1 MKKIQKIIFTLIY
14 TFLVMT
20 AGFAA
25 NYTWTGTQSTEWT
38 DYRNWNKNGS
48 PAGPGEKPTT
58 GDDVKIPQ
66 TSTKPV
72 ITGDAL
78 PGNTLNLTINKLT
91 LEENAILTLILKNG
105 DVNFTCTNG
114 ITSEDVNTLGAE
126 PGKIRVQHHST
137 SPGEGYG
144 TKDLAWLV
152 KPSGASGAKISLTE
166 VSSSG
171 YKTRT
176 VTLFN
181 IDSVKDAVIEP
192 SPWAAD
198 ICVLKLDSD
207 IKISCTLN
215 NKGTTTHNGTFY
227 ANGKTVTFNGSSSAI
242 DGTGDMSFHNLTV
255 ESGKSLTLKSN
266 INISGTFTKNGEFQA
281 NDNTTVTF
289 IGSDSK
295 IAGTSVPTFWSLTI
309 ASGAKLT
316 LEKDIKIA
324 GTFTNN
330 QNFAHGNKAV
340 TFVGFGS
347 EITGTA
353 TETEFS
359 TLAIDKRELPA
370 PPPYNKVTLA
380 DGKKIKIKVFKNIYK
395 GTFNAGSGTE
405 ITVTEEFDNTDGTFE
420 PKTSTVK
427 LIPSGNTVTITG
439 TGNATDT
446 KFYKLKL
453 INGGNKTLK
462 IKNKISV
469 AEKGLELEGGTAS
482 PPSKD
487 PLTVSPESAG
497 EINFY
502 PPPTPITAPPPKG
515 KYLTVNA
522 GIPIAGGTY
531 TVVQSKPQGT
541 PSANWIFED
550 CLINMTWTGGNSTQ
564 NWNDY
569 ANWSPNG
576 IPGIHTPVTIQ
587 TTSRYPK
594 LTANVSAESVT
605 VNSGAELD
613 LTHYTIKKGPLT
625 AKLTNDGTIKM
636 TGSGD
641 QLSWF
646 SAGNADNITL
656 GNTSTVEY
664 YDAPPSNA
672 NIWAGPYEN
681 LKVSGT
687 RQNLRASSITVNK
700 DFTVASASFAQA
712 AGTFIFDGSST
723 IGGTGTISFNNLT
736 VASSKSVTLNKDIA
750 VGGAFINNNGA
761 TFNANDK
768 NITFGGNFT
777 SDGAFTP
784 GSNTVTFNG
793 SSTIGGTGTISFNN
807 LSVASGKSVTLNK
820 NITVGGAFI
829 NNNGATFNAST
840 YNITLNGTF
849 SNSGTFN
856 STDGTNNSFT
866 FNGSFTNSGT
876 FNANADNITFTGTTF
891 TNSGTF
897 AAGTNNTLTLN
908 PPPGGTVTITGT
920 GNAGNTK
927 FHNLS
932 LTGAGGKNLTINGK
946 ISVNGILK
954 LEGTSAGSLLTI
966 AGGTNSPGIKL
977 SADQANGKW
986 LNVHTNI
993 PMIPESGGKTYTVTE
1008 SKDHEV
1014 SGFFISDGHP
1024 KNWIFSS
1031 YAGPMTWK
1039 GNHSSNW
1046 SDWQNWRPYGI
1057 PGVKSDVT
1065 IPQKEAAAHYPKLTA
1080 NVSAKSVTVNSGAE
1094 LDLDGQIIKK
1104 GTGSNDFT
1112 PLTNN
1117 GTLKMTGTS
1126 SASDPKGQKE
1136 WFENAT
1142 ITFTDNSTVEYY
1154 GNTPATSNIWAGP
1167 YKNLKVSGAKT
1178 GFTTE
1183 DLKVNEYF
1191 TVDTTGSFIIN
1202 ASSQL
1207 YTKMVT
1213 LNKSTTFSSF
1223 GGTGT
1228 VFKGSVSASGI
1239 DIAFSGNGLI
1249 KTESTVTAKDITV
1262 NSGTG
1267 AWNSSGKIEATIINT
1282 QRNWTSTGNVTA
1294 NGSITANGWTAK
1306 NVSLKGD
1313 LTAVQFN
1320 QITGTLTFNGTG
1332 TPEQELKFTGAGD
1345 KKINH
1350 LTIDTGA
1357 KVKLG
1362 SEIEVKGTFLNNGTF
1377 NANNKNI
1384 ILNGFCTN
1392 SGTFNTGTSNTI
1404 TFKGAS
1410 FTNSGT
1416 FTAGATNTVTLNPTG
1431 STVTI
1436 TGTGTASNTKF
1447 NNLSLTGSGGKTLTI
1462 TGNISVNGN
1471 LTLQGSGTADA
1482 QLLTIDGNASGS
1494 GIALSAANTAIGK
1507 YLKVRTNIHITTDSH
1522 KYQAESSKPYTVSG
1536 DPEIGI
1542 NNPKNWIFDDCLI
1555 EMKWL
1560 GGSGTT
1566 DPEKTA
1572 WSAPKNWQPNGI
1584 PGIHTPVKIESGKTY
1599 YPKLTANVKA
1609 KTITLNGELDLDS
1622 YTISDD
1628 AGGTSRSHIDN
1639 KGKLKMTGT
1648 AGSPTDQKTWL
1659 EIPTSNIGDCIT
1671 HNDSS
1676 IVEYYG
1682 STNNNVWK
1690 GPYKNL
1696 SLNNRPDLK
1705 TNNEDLTVNGVL
1717 TVTGSG
1723 IHIKTGTGT
1732 QTYNGIIT
1740 ATGKDITLEG
1750 STITTKHNITANNIK
1765 VLGDWNSNS
1774 GTITAGTNIEAAKWT
1789 SADGVITNAG
1799 NNITVTGAWD
1809 SKGSTITAKN
1819 ITANNS
1825 WISSGNITASKDITG
1840 SNTHL
1845 WKSTAGNIKLKGK
1858 LTAGKFDQTGGTLT
1872 FNGTGGVQQLQ
1883 FTDAINSK
1891 IKELKIDKD
1900 SNATP
1905 QINGNVKLLS
1915 DITIS
1920 DKFENKGTFDANSHT
1935 VTLSPTGSTVTITGT
1950 GNSID
1955 TKFHNLSLT
1964 NAGGKKLTINGK
1976 ISVNGDLKLEG
1987 TNDGSLLTIEGGTN
2001 SSGIQLAASQTGNGK
2016 WLNVHTNIPMTPETG
2031 GKTYTV
2037 TESKAHE
2044 VPGFLISDGHP
2055 KNWIFNDY
2063 IGSMSWT
2070 ALESLDADKTKWD
2083 KSKNW
2088 IPNGIPGT
2096 HTKVNIPTGINKYPK
2111 LESSTNAKA
2120 EKITLNGELD
2130 LAGYVITDTL
2140 NTAPL
2145 TNNGLLKM
2153 TGTANQKTWFEQAS
2167 ADDKITLGSNSTVQ
2181 YDSGS
2186 SANVFSGAYANLI
2199 LNRSITAVSSL
2210 TVNKETTVN
2219 AAATVTASTQTYGGD
2234 VTIKANT
2241 KFSASNSIKFDQAI
2255 KAGTKEVTFDGTG
2268 TINTQAVTAGNITL
2282 NLNTGAWTSSG
2293 VINSSGDITVNNGS
2307 GAWTSSGAIT
2317 AQNITANRNWTSTG
2331 NVTSSGN
2338 ITAND
2343 WTAKNVTLKGS
2354 LTAGKFDQTAGTL
2367 TFNGTGTPEQK
2378 LNFTGA
2384 GNKNINN
2391 LTIDNGLTPN
2401 AELKLL
2407 SDITIKRDFTN
2418 KGTFNADTHTVTL
2431 TNDADHKIIG
2441 TNTAGDTKF
2450 YNLFCEDA
2458 GDKTLTFENEIWVE
2472 KKMYLSGSYSTG
2484 IKPLNIDGNGVVSL
2498 NNNHPIPGN
2507 VSITNIRQKFL
2518 RVFSN
2523 KVKIGNNKYYGTD
2536 ESTDDQGTTKNNN
2549 GWVFYKTFELVNS
2562 FAIPGKNEIYLLFK
2576 NGSANNVYTELTE
2589 ADLANPNFT
2598 PLIITDGSSH
2608 VYAENRLYIPE
2619 RLPLPSAIKEHTFW
2633 KFTLNNSISPDWILN
2648 QNALISLDYYDRKK
2662 QKLHISDI
2670 GIDMITPQ
2678 RASNSIV
2685 LRSFDASEDD
2695 KALPRLD
2702 VTILAEKKGASNNA
2716 QLYFYSKD
2724 SAEHKL
2730 WHPGTVPIGP
2740 PPRFAVPQAGTTN
2753 YGCTLENNL
2762 LKSIISEQDVHL
2774 EPNKVGGFMYIYDGW
2789 LPCARL
2795 RNSNDILSFDVW
2807 HFKIVGVQKQ
2817 KGGVSIFDNVL
2828 DPYKGQETIIAAHL
2842 QKPGMLTIQIM
2853 SIDGSIIRTIER
2865 SYKAAG
2871 DHIYFW
2877 DGKNNG
2883 GNPVARG
2890 IYFVRIAG
2898 PDIDEIRKILVV
2910 KN

>member
-114 ITSEDVNTLGAE
+114 ITSEDVNTPGAE

-137 SPGEGYG
+137 SPGEGSG
-144 TKDLAWLV
+144 TKDLAWLA
-152 KPSGASGAKISLTE
+152 KPSGASGAKIALTE

-207 IKISCTLN
+207 IKIRGSLN
-215 NKGTTTHNGTFY
+215 NKGTTTYNGTFK

-242 DGTGDMSFHNLTV
+242 EGTGDISFHNLIV

-266 INISGTFTKNGEFQA
+266 INISGTFTKNGEFQV

-347 EITGTA
+347 KITGTA

-420 PKTSTVK
+420 PETSTVN
-427 LIPSGNTVTITG
+427 L
-439 TGNATDT
+439 
-446 KFYKLKL
+446 
-453 INGGNKTLK
+453 
-462 IKNKISV
+462 
-469 AEKGLELEGGTAS
+469 
-482 PPSKD
+482 
-487 PLTVSPESAG
+487 
-497 EINFY
+497 
-502 PPPTPITAPPPKG
+502 APP
-515 KYLTVNA
+515 
-522 GIPIAGGTY
+522 
-531 TVVQSKPQGT
+531 
-541 PSANWIFED
+541 AN
-550 CLINMTWTGGNSTQ
+550 
-564 NWNDY
+564 
-569 ANWSPNG
+569 
-576 IPGIHTPVTIQ
+576 
-587 TTSRYPK
+587 
-594 LTANVSAESVT
+594 
-605 VNSGAELD
+605 
-613 LTHYTIKKGPLT
+613 
-625 AKLTNDGTIKM
+625 
-636 TGSGD
+636 
-641 QLSWF
+641 
-646 SAGNADNITL
+646 
-656 GNTSTVEY
+656 
-664 YDAPPSNA
+664 
-672 NIWAGPYEN
+672 
-681 LKVSGT
+681 
-687 RQNLRASSITVNK
+687 
-700 DFTVASASFAQA
+700 
-712 AGTFIFDGSST
+712 
-723 IGGTGTISFNNLT
+723 
-736 VASSKSVTLNKDIA
+736 
-750 VGGAFINNNGA
+750 
-761 TFNANDK
+761 
-768 NITFGGNFT
+768 
-777 SDGAFTP
+777 
-784 GSNTVTFNG
+784 
-793 SSTIGGTGTISFNN
+793 
-807 LSVASGKSVTLNK
+807 
-820 NITVGGAFI
+820 
-829 NNNGATFNAST
+829 
-840 YNITLNGTF
+840 
-849 SNSGTFN
+849 
-856 STDGTNNSFT
+856 
-866 FNGSFTNSGT
+866 
-876 FNANADNITFTGTTF
+876 
-891 TNSGTF
+891 
-897 AAGTNNTLTLN
+897 
-908 PPPGGTVTITGT
+908 GTVTITGT
-920 GNAGNTK
+920 GTAGDTAFN
-927 FHNLS
+927 NLS
-932 LTGAGGKNLTINGK
+932 LTNAGGKTLTINGKITVDNLNISGTSAASKLTVQGGTDSEITLTSDQTPDPGTKKGYYLNVNTNIRIADGKTYYVADSILGSPNPANWEHMYSTWKTNATNDNWNTASNWTLGVVPTADWPVIIPAGGVGTKYPKLTAPSAINPAPQAQSVTVNGELDLDSYTISDGSNTAPLINNSVLKMTGTPDQKAWFENSSSNDKITLGDNSTIEYYDSTNNDVWAGPYKNLSLNNRPDLKTNNENLTVNGVLTITGSGTHIDTGTGTQTYNGIITATGKDIILEGSTITTKHNITANNIKVLGDWNSNSGTITANINIEAAKWNSTGNVTATTGKIKVTGDWNSNNGTITANTNIEAANWNSEEGTITAGNDITVTGNWYSKRSIISGRNITSSGSKWTSWGGITATGNINIENELEFNGGSMAVGGNLTAEKLNTASTSEGGGSIIFNGSGTQKLSGKSGNNIQGSSIQNLKIESNANLELESDIIITVGLYNHGKFDANTNNKTVKLVHATGLTVTPTNPPNKITIKGNASAADTEFHNLECTNAGGKMLTIDGK

-966 AGGTNSPGIKL
+966 AGGTNSPGIQL
-977 SADQANGKW
+977 AVSQTGNGKW
-986 LNVHTNI
+986 LNVHTNV
-993 PMIPESGGKTYTVTE
+993 PMIPEIGGYTYTATE
-1008 SKDHEV
+1008 SKP
-1014 SGFFISDGHP
+1014 I
-1024 KNWIFSS
+1024 
-1031 YAGPMTWK
+1031 
-1039 GNHSSNW
+1039 
-1046 SDWQNWRPYGI
+1046 
-1057 PGVKSDVT
+1057 
-1065 IPQKEAAAHYPKLTA
+1065 
-1080 NVSAKSVTVNSGAE
+1080 
-1094 LDLDGQIIKK
+1094 
-1104 GTGSNDFT
+1104 GT
-1112 PLTNN
+1112 
-1117 GTLKMTGTS
+1117 
-1126 SASDPKGQKE
+1126 
-1136 WFENAT
+1136 
-1142 ITFTDNSTVEYY
+1142 
-1154 GNTPATSNIWAGP
+1154 
-1167 YKNLKVSGAKT
+1167 
-1178 GFTTE
+1178 
-1183 DLKVNEYF
+1183 
-1191 TVDTTGSFIIN
+1191 
-1202 ASSQL
+1202 
-1207 YTKMVT
+1207 
-1213 LNKSTTFSSF
+1213 
-1223 GGTGT
+1223 
-1228 VFKGSVSASGI
+1228 
-1239 DIAFSGNGLI
+1239 
-1249 KTESTVTAKDITV
+1249 
-1262 NSGTG
+1262 
-1267 AWNSSGKIEATIINT
+1267 
-1282 QRNWTSTGNVTA
+1282 
-1294 NGSITANGWTAK
+1294 
-1306 NVSLKGD
+1306 
-1313 LTAVQFN
+1313 
-1320 QITGTLTFNGTG
+1320 
-1332 TPEQELKFTGAGD
+1332 EQEIYTD
-1345 KKINH
+1345 KK
-1350 LTIDTGA
+1350 
-1357 KVKLG
+1357 
-1362 SEIEVKGTFLNNGTF
+1362 
-1377 NANNKNI
+1377 
-1384 ILNGFCTN
+1384 
-1392 SGTFNTGTSNTI
+1392 
-1404 TFKGAS
+1404 
-1410 FTNSGT
+1410 
-1416 FTAGATNTVTLNPTG
+1416 
-1431 STVTI
+1431 
-1436 TGTGTASNTKF
+1436 
-1447 NNLSLTGSGGKTLTI
+1447 
-1462 TGNISVNGN
+1462 
-1471 LTLQGSGTADA
+1471 
-1482 QLLTIDGNASGS
+1482 
-1494 GIALSAANTAIGK
+1494 
-1507 YLKVRTNIHITTDSH
+1507 
-1522 KYQAESSKPYTVSG
+1522 
-1536 DPEIGI
+1536 
-1542 NNPKNWIFDDCLI
+1542 PKNWIFDDCLI

-1566 DPEKTA
+1566 DSEKTA
-1572 WSAPKNWQPNGI
+1572 WSAPKNWLPNGI

-1987 TNDGSLLTIEGGTN
+1987 TNDGSLLSIEGGTN

-2145 TNNGLLKM
+2145 TNNDLLKM
-2153 TGTANQKTWFEQAS
+2153 TGTADQKTWFENS
-2167 ADDKITLGSNSTVQ
+2167 SSNDKITLGDNSTVQ

-2186 SANVFSGAYANLI
+2186 SANVFSGPYENLI
-2199 LNRSITAVSSL
+2199 LNRSITAASSL
-2210 TVNKETTVN
+2210 TVNKKTTVN
-2219 AAATVTASTQTYGGD
+2219 AAATITAPAQTYGGD
-2234 VTIKANT
+2234 VRINANT
-2241 KFSASNSIKFDQAI
+2241 TFSAINSITFSHAI
-2255 KAGTKEVTFDGTG
+2255 GASANNVTFDGNG
-2268 TINTQAVTAGNITL
+2268 TINTQKLSAADITV
-2282 NLNTGAWTSSG
+2282 NSGTGAWTSSG
-2293 VINSSGDITVNNGS
+2293 SVTADNINTQRDWISSDDVTAAGNITSNN
-2307 GAWTSSGAIT
+2307 AWTA
-2317 AQNITANRNWTSTG
+2317 
-2331 NVTSSGN
+2331 SSGN
-2338 ITAND
+2338 IA
-2343 WTAKNVTLKGS
+2343 LKGNLS
-2354 LTAGKFDQTAGTL
+2354 ANQFTQTGGTL
-2367 TFNGTGTPEQK
+2367 IFNGNGTPQTLLFTNPAGQK
-2378 LNFTGA
+2378 NIYNLIIDTGA
-2384 GNKNINN
+2384 N
-2391 LTIDNGLTPN
+2391 L
-2401 AELKLL
+2401 ELR

-2484 IKPLNIDGNGVVSL
+2484 IKPLNIDGNGVISL

-2828 DPYKGQETIIAAHL
+2828 DPYKGQETIIAAYL

>member
-58 GDDVKIPQ
+58 GDDVEIPQ

-72 ITGDAL
+72 ITGDAIS
-78 PGNTLNLTINKLT
+78 GSTLNLTINELT
-91 LEENAILTLILKNG
+91 LKENAILTLVLKDR

-114 ITSEDVNTLGAE
+114 ITSEDVSTLGAE

-137 SPGEGYG
+137 SPGEGSG

-152 KPSGASGAKISLTE
+152 KPSGASGVKIALTE

-207 IKISCTLN
+207 IKISGSLN
-215 NKGTTTHNGTFY
+215 NKGTTTHNGTFN

-242 DGTGDMSFHNLTV
+242 DGTGDISFHHLIV
-255 ESGKSLTLKSN
+255 ESGKSLTLKGN

-281 NDNTTVTF
+281 NNNTTVTF
-289 IGSDSK
+289 TNL
-295 IAGTSVPTFWSLTI
+295 TSTITAPVNSEPTFWNLTI
-309 ASGAKLT
+309 EGSAGLQLGSN
-316 LEKDIKIA
+316 IKVA

-330 QNFAHGNKAV
+330 GSFTHNDKTV
-340 TFVGFGS
+340 TFVGYGS
-347 EITGTA
+347 KITSTA
-353 TETEFS
+353 NETEFS
-359 TLAIDKRELPA
+359 TLAIDKREPLM
-370 PPPYNKVTLA
+370 PPSFNHNKLTLTA
-380 DGKKIKIKVFKNIYK
+380 GTKIKIKIFNNIDK
-395 GTFNAGSGTE
+395 GTFNAENNTE
-405 ITVTEEFDNTDGTFE
+405 ITVTEKFNNPQGKFE
-420 PKTSTVK
+420 LGTSTVN
-427 LIPSGNTVTITG
+427 LAPPANGTVTITG
-439 TGNATDT
+439 TGTAGDTAFNNLSLTNA
-446 KFYKLKL
+446 
-453 INGGNKTLK
+453 GGKTLK
-462 IKNKISV
+462 INGKISV
-469 AEKGLELEGGTAS
+469 NGNLVLQGTNVGS
-482 PPSKD
+482 L
-487 PLTVSPESAG
+487 LT
-497 EINFY
+497 
-502 PPPTPITAPPPKG
+502 
-515 KYLTVNA
+515 
-522 GIPIAGGTY
+522 IAGGTGGPGIELNIDKSGGQYLDVKSNIPITGTQTY
-531 TVVQSKPQGT
+531 TTSQSRPENMT
-541 PSANWIFED
+541 SPPANWIFD
-550 CLINMTWTGGNSTQ
+550 NCNNTDATPVKWTARASSGHETKWDNRD
-564 NWNDY
+564 NWV
-569 ANWSPNG
+569 PKG
-576 IPGIHTPVTIQ
+576 VPGINTYVKIPSVAN
-587 TTSRYPK
+587 SKYPK
-594 LTANVSAESVT
+594 LESNTYAKAKKVT
-605 VNSGAELD
+605 VEAGTEIDCDEYVISSVNTVSPAPQTNPCSLENYGTL
-613 LTHYTIKKGPLT
+613 KMKG
-625 AKLTNDGTIKM
+625 
-636 TGSGD
+636 TGL
-641 QLSWF
+641 QNSWF
-646 SAGNADNITL
+646 TKITL
-656 GNTSTVEY
+656 KTDSTIEY
-664 YDAPPSNA
+664 YGTPPSA
-672 NIWAGPYEN
+672 IDVWAGPYEN

-687 RQNLRASSITVNK
+687 RQNLRALSITVNK

-712 AGTFIFDGSST
+712 AGTFIFNGSST

-736 VASSKSVTLNKDIA
+736 VASSKSVTLNKDIT
-750 VGGAFINNNGA
+750 VNGAFINSSGA
-761 TFNANDK
+761 TFNANGKDIIF
-768 NITFGGNFT
+768 NGDFT
-777 SDGAFTP
+777 NNSIFTP

-793 SSTIGGTGTISFNN
+793 SSTIGGSGAISFNN

-820 NITVGGAFI
+820 DITVNGAFI
-829 NNNGATFNAST
+829 NSNGATFNAST

-866 FNGSFTNSGT
+866 FNGSFTNSGN

-897 AAGTNNTLTLN
+897 TAGTNNTVILTN
-908 PPPGGTVTITGT
+908 GADHTITGT

-932 LTGAGGKNLTINGK
+932 LTGAGGKKLVIDKK
-946 ISVNGILK
+946 ISVLGDLT
-954 LEGTSAGSLLTI
+954 LTGTSTDKLTI
-966 AGGTNSPGIKL
+966 EGVSTNSSITL
-977 SADQANGKW
+977 TSANSAKGQFLK
-986 LNVHTNI
+986 VRTNI
-993 PMIPESGGKTYTVTE
+993 PITGGTYKTLNSFPYALLGDLEIGDGNPEG
-1008 SKDHEV
+1008 
-1014 SGFFISDGHP
+1014 
-1024 KNWIFSS
+1024 WIFEG

-1039 GNHSSNW
+1039 GNYSSNW
-1046 SDWQNWRPYGI
+1046 SDWQNWRPYGT
-1057 PGVKSDVT
+1057 PGVNSDVT

-1080 NVSAKSVTVNSGAE
+1080 NVSAKSVTVNSEAE

-1167 YKNLKVSGAKT
+1167 YENLKVSGGKT
-1178 GFTTE
+1178 SFTTGN
-1183 DLKVNEYF
+1183 LIVNKAF
-1191 TVDTTGSFIIN
+1191 TVDTTGSFTIN
-1202 ASSQL
+1202 AGSQNYKGAVEL
-1207 YTKMVT
+1207 K
-1213 LNKSTTFSSF
+1213 KETTFKSDLPSGTIFENNLNTF
-1223 GGTGT
+1223 GNSITFDGNGEIKTRDIMLALGSGTITVKEGTGGWTSAGQIT
-1228 VFKGSVSASGI
+1228 VKDIIVKRNWISSSHITASG
-1239 DIAFSGNGLI
+1239 
-1249 KTESTVTAKDITV
+1249 DIT
-1262 NSGTG
+1262 
-1267 AWNSSGKIEATIINT
+1267 ADNT
-1282 QRNWTSTGNVTA
+1282 AHTNIWTSNFGDIKLTGN
-1294 NGSITANGWTAK
+1294 
-1306 NVSLKGD
+1306 
-1313 LTAVQFN
+1313 LTAAQFN
-1320 QITGTLTFNGTG
+1320 QTAGTLTFNGTG
-1332 TPEQELKFTGAGD
+1332 TPEQELKFTGAGN
-1345 KKINH
+1345 KNIKNLAINSS
-1350 LTIDTGA
+1350 A

-1362 SEIEVKGTFLNNGTF
+1362 S
-1377 NANNKNI
+1377 NI
-1384 ILNGFCTN
+1384 
-1392 SGTFNTGTSNTI
+1392 TI
-1404 TFKGAS
+1404 QGN

-1416 FTAGATNTVTLNPTG
+1416 FDATTAPGYTITLTNGADH
-1431 STVTI
+1431 TI
-1436 TGTGTASNTKF
+1436 TGTGTASATTF
-1447 NNLSLTGSGGKTLTI
+1447 RNLSLTG
-1462 TGNISVNGN
+1462 
-1471 LTLQGSGTADA
+1471 
-1482 QLLTIDGNASGS
+1482 
-1494 GIALSAANTAIGK
+1494 
-1507 YLKVRTNIHITTDSH
+1507 
-1522 KYQAESSKPYTVSG
+1522 
-1536 DPEIGI
+1536 
-1542 NNPKNWIFDDCLI
+1542 
-1555 EMKWL
+1555 
-1560 GGSGTT
+1560 
-1566 DPEKTA
+1566 
-1572 WSAPKNWQPNGI
+1572 
-1584 PGIHTPVKIESGKTY
+1584 
-1599 YPKLTANVKA
+1599 
-1609 KTITLNGELDLDS
+1609 
-1622 YTISDD
+1622 
-1628 AGGTSRSHIDN
+1628 
-1639 KGKLKMTGT
+1639 
-1648 AGSPTDQKTWL
+1648 
-1659 EIPTSNIGDCIT
+1659 
-1671 HNDSS
+1671 
-1676 IVEYYG
+1676 
-1682 STNNNVWK
+1682 
-1690 GPYKNL
+1690 
-1696 SLNNRPDLK
+1696 
-1705 TNNEDLTVNGVL
+1705 
-1717 TVTGSG
+1717 
-1723 IHIKTGTGT
+1723 
-1732 QTYNGIIT
+1732 
-1740 ATGKDITLEG
+1740 
-1750 STITTKHNITANNIK
+1750 
-1765 VLGDWNSNS
+1765 
-1774 GTITAGTNIEAAKWT
+1774 
-1789 SADGVITNAG
+1789 
-1799 NNITVTGAWD
+1799 
-1809 SKGSTITAKN
+1809 
-1819 ITANNS
+1819 
-1825 WISSGNITASKDITG
+1825 
-1840 SNTHL
+1840 
-1845 WKSTAGNIKLKGK
+1845 
-1858 LTAGKFDQTGGTLT
+1858 
-1872 FNGTGGVQQLQ
+1872 
-1883 FTDAINSK
+1883 
-1891 IKELKIDKD
+1891 
-1900 SNATP
+1900 
-1905 QINGNVKLLS
+1905 
-1915 DITIS
+1915 
-1920 DKFENKGTFDANSHT
+1920 
-1935 VTLSPTGSTVTITGT
+1935 
-1950 GNSID
+1950 
-1955 TKFHNLSLT
+1955 
-1964 NAGGKKLTINGK
+1964 AGGKKLTINGK
-1976 ISVNGDLKLEG
+1976 ISVNGNLTLQ
-1987 TNDGSLLTIEGGTN
+1987 GSGAADTQLLTIAGGT
-2001 SSGIQLAASQTGNGK
+2001 SSPGIKLSADQTGNGK
-2016 WLNVHTNIPMTPETG
+2016 WLNVHTNVPMTPETG

-2063 IGSMSWT
+2063 IGEMKWSAKEENNT
-2070 ALESLDADKTKWD
+2070 DKTKWD
-2083 KSKNW
+2083 KPKNW

-2153 TGTANQKTWFEQAS
+2153 TGTADQKTWFENS
-2167 ADDKITLGSNSTVQ
+2167 SSNDKITLGDNSTVQ

-2186 SANVFSGAYANLI
+2186 SANVFSGPYENLI
-2199 LNRSITAVSSL
+2199 LNRSITAASSL
-2210 TVNKETTVN
+2210 TVNKKTTVN
-2219 AAATVTASTQTYGGD
+2219 AAATITAPAQTYGGD
-2234 VTIKANT
+2234 VRINANT
-2241 KFSASNSIKFDQAI
+2241 TFSAINSITFSHAI
-2255 KAGTKEVTFDGTG
+2255 GASANNVTFDGNG
-2268 TINTQAVTAGNITL
+2268 TINTQKLSAADITV
-2282 NLNTGAWTSSG
+2282 NSGTGAWTSSG
-2293 VINSSGDITVNNGS
+2293 SVTADNINTQRDWISSDDVTAAGNITSNN
-2307 GAWTSSGAIT
+2307 AWTA
-2317 AQNITANRNWTSTG
+2317 
-2331 NVTSSGN
+2331 SSGN
-2338 ITAND
+2338 IA
-2343 WTAKNVTLKGS
+2343 LKGNLS
-2354 LTAGKFDQTAGTL
+2354 ANQFTQTGGTL
-2367 TFNGTGTPEQK
+2367 IFNGNGTPQTLLFTNPAGQK
-2378 LNFTGA
+2378 NIYNLIIDTGA
-2384 GNKNINN
+2384 T
-2391 LTIDNGLTPN
+2391 L
-2401 AELKLL
+2401 ELR

-2472 KKMYLSGSYSTG
+2472 EKMYLSGSYSTG
-2484 IKPLNIDGNGVVSL
+2484 IKPLNIDGNGVISL

-2702 VTILAEKKGASNNA
+2702 VTILAEKKGTSNNA

>member
-1 MKKIQKIIFTLIY
+1 M
-14 TFLVMT
+14 
-20 AGFAA
+20 
-25 NYTWTGTQSTEWT
+25 S
-38 DYRNWNKNGS
+38 
-48 PAGPGEKPTT
+48 
-58 GDDVKIPQ
+58 GD
-66 TSTKPV
+66 
-72 ITGDAL
+72 
-78 PGNTLNLTINKLT
+78 
-91 LEENAILTLILKNG
+91 LK
-105 DVNFTCTNG
+105 
-114 ITSEDVNTLGAE
+114 
-126 PGKIRVQHHST
+126 
-137 SPGEGYG
+137 
-144 TKDLAWLV
+144 
-152 KPSGASGAKISLTE
+152 AK
-166 VSSSG
+166 
-171 YKTRT
+171 
-176 VTLFN
+176 
-181 IDSVKDAVIEP
+181 
-192 SPWAAD
+192 
-198 ICVLKLDSD
+198 
-207 IKISCTLN
+207 
-215 NKGTTTHNGTFY
+215 
-227 ANGKTVTFNGSSSAI
+227 
-242 DGTGDMSFHNLTV
+242 NLTV
-255 ESGKSLTLKSN
+255 NTATVSAAKIEVNQAATVNTAATITAPTQTYMDAVTVNANTTINASSNLTFGSDGTVGGTGSIIVSGNGTVNIQKN
-266 INISGTFTKNGEFQA
+266 INLTG
-281 NDNTTVTF
+281 
-289 IGSDSK
+289 
-295 IAGTSVPTFWSLTI
+295 GTS
-309 ASGAKLT
+309 K
-316 LEKDIKIA
+316 
-324 GTFTNN
+324 
-330 QNFAHGNKAV
+330 
-340 TFVGFGS
+340 
-347 EITGTA
+347 
-353 TETEFS
+353 
-359 TLAIDKRELPA
+359 
-370 PPPYNKVTLA
+370 
-380 DGKKIKIKVFKNIYK
+380 
-395 GTFNAGSGTE
+395 
-405 ITVTEEFDNTDGTFE
+405 FE
-420 PKTSTVK
+420 Q
-427 LIPSGNTVTITG
+427 TG
-439 TGNATDT
+439 TGAVNIGNVSSITAATQTYTGAVTLNTDT
-446 KFYKLKL
+446 EF
-453 INGGNKTLK
+453 
-462 IKNKISV
+462 
-469 AEKGLELEGGTAS
+469 
-482 PPSKD
+482 
-487 PLTVSPESAG
+487 
-497 EINFY
+497 
-502 PPPTPITAPPPKG
+502 
-515 KYLTVNA
+515 
-522 GIPIAGGTY
+522 
-531 TVVQSKPQGT
+531 
-541 PSANWIFED
+541 
-550 CLINMTWTGGNSTQ
+550 
-564 NWNDY
+564 
-569 ANWSPNG
+569 
-576 IPGIHTPVTIQ
+576 
-587 TTSRYPK
+587 
-594 LTANVSAESVT
+594 
-605 VNSGAELD
+605 
-613 LTHYTIKKGPLT
+613 
-625 AKLTNDGTIKM
+625 
-636 TGSGD
+636 
-641 QLSWF
+641 
-646 SAGNADNITL
+646 
-656 GNTSTVEY
+656 NTST
-664 YDAPPSNA
+664 ALTFKNT
-672 NIWAGPYEN
+672 
-681 LKVSGT
+681 VSGS
-687 RQNLRASSITVNK
+687 QKITL
-700 DFTVASASFAQA
+700 S
-712 AGTFIFDGSST
+712 
-723 IGGTGTISFNNLT
+723 GTGN
-736 VASSKSVTLNKDIA
+736 V
-750 VGGAFINNNGA
+750 
-761 TFNANDK
+761 
-768 NITFGGNFT
+768 NIGN
-777 SDGAFTP
+777 
-784 GSNTVTFNG
+784 
-793 SSTIGGTGTISFNN
+793 
-807 LSVASGKSVTLNK
+807 
-820 NITVGGAFI
+820 
-829 NNNGATFNAST
+829 
-840 YNITLNGTF
+840 NITLNGNNGIIEQTGSGSITIDGSLSSVLLTPPVKISAYEQTYQKSVTINTDTEF
-849 SNSGTFN
+849 HAETSVKFLSNISAVGK
-856 STDGTNNSFT
+856 
-866 FNGSFTNSGT
+866 
-876 FNANADNITFTGTTF
+876 NIGFWGQSATTQAV
-891 TNSGTF
+891 N
-897 AAGTNNTLTLN
+897 AGTMTSHASERLTLN
-908 PPPGGTVTITGT
+908 GAVNLSGSLYTGSNTYNSSVTGERDIEVNGTWQHSGTGNITAKGNVKAGTFTQMAADSTLVFGGSTPQTLQIGPASQIQNLENNGNLKLNSDITIIGKFENNGTFDATTSLSPPAGYTVTLTNGADHTITGT

-932 LTGAGGKNLTINGK
+932 LTGAGGKTLTINGK

-954 LEGTSAGSLLTI
+954 LEGTNAGSLLTI

-1014 SGFFISDGHP
+1014 SGFLISDGHP

-1039 GNHSSNW
+1039 GNHSSNC

-1057 PGVKSDVT
+1057 PGVNSDVT

-1094 LDLDGQIIKK
+1094 LDLDGYLINTTGGTAKLINK
-1104 GTGSNDFT
+1104 GH
-1112 PLTNN
+1112 
-1117 GTLKMTGTS
+1117 LKLTGTT
-1126 SASDPKGQKE
+1126 GQKN
-1136 WFENAT
+1136 WFENANDANKMT
-1142 ITFTDNSTVEYY
+1142 VEANSIVEYY

-1167 YKNLKVSGAKT
+1167 YQNLRVSGATT

-1191 TVDTTGSFIIN
+1191 TVNTTDSFIIN
-1202 ASSQL
+1202 ADSQL

-1213 LNKSTTFSSF
+1213 LNKPTTFSS
-1223 GGTGT
+1223 TNADGT
-1228 VFKGSVSASGI
+1228 VFKSYLKTNGNAVG
-1239 DIAFSGNGLI
+1239 FSGTGKI
-1249 KTESTVTAKDITV
+1249 ETKDDVYGYGNITV
-1262 NSGTG
+1262 NTGTG
-1267 AWNSSGKIEATIINT
+1267 AWNSSGKIEANIINT
-1282 QRNWTSTGNVTA
+1282 HRNWTSTKDVTA
-1294 NGSITANGWTAK
+1294 NSSITATDWTAK
-1306 NVSLKGD
+1306 NVTLKGN

-1320 QITGTLTFNGTG
+1320 QTAGTLTFNGTG

-1436 TGTGTASNTKF
+1436 TGTGTASATTFRNLSLTGAGGKTLTINKKISVLGNLTLTGTSTDKLTIEGSSTNSSITLSSANSAKGQFLKVRTNIPITGGTYKTLNSFPYALLGDLEIGDGNPEGWIFEGYAGPMTWKGNYSSNWSDWQNWRPYGTPGVNSDVTIPQKEAAAHYPKLTANVSAKSVTVNSEAELDLDGQIIKKGTGSNDFTPLTNNGTLKMTGTSSASDPKGQKEWFENATITFTDNSTVEYYGNTPATSNIWAGPYENLKVSGGKTSFTTGNLIVNKAFTVDTTGSFTINAGSQNYKGAVELKKETTFKSDLPSGTIFENNLNTFGNSITFDGNGEIKTRDIMLALGSGTITVKEGTGGWTSAGQITVKDIIVKRNWISSSHITASGDITADNTAHTNIWTSNFGDIKLTGDLTAAQLNQTGGTLTFNGSGTEQTLSFTNTTPTAEKNIYNLTINTGAKVKLASDITIQGNFTNNGTFDATTAPGYTVTLTNADHTITGTGTASNTKF
-1447 NNLSLTGSGGKTLTI
+1447 NNLSLTGAGGKTLTI

-1471 LTLQGSGTADA
+1471 LTLQGSGAADA

-1522 KYQAESSKPYTVSG
+1522 KYQADSSKPYTVSG

-1572 WSAPKNWQPNGI
+1572 WSAPKNWLPNGI
-1584 PGIHTPVKIESGKTY
+1584 PGIHTDVKIESGKTY

-1732 QTYNGIIT
+1732 QTYNGIIA

-1774 GTITAGTNIEAAKWT
+1774 GNITAGTNIEAAKWNSKQGSITAGADIIVTGDWYSERSIISGINIT
-1789 SADGVITNAG
+1789 SSGSKWTSWGGITATGNIDIENELAFTGGRITVGGNLAAKKLNAYSDAYSGGLIFFNGSGTRKLSGAGG
-1799 NNITVTGAWD
+1799 NNIIDGKIQNLEIKSGVT
-1809 SKGSTITAKN
+1809 
-1819 ITANNS
+1819 
-1825 WISSGNITASKDITG
+1825 
-1840 SNTHL
+1840 L
-1845 WKSTAGNIKLKGK
+1845 KL
-1858 LTAGKFDQTGGTLT
+1858 
-1872 FNGTGGVQQLQ
+1872 
-1883 FTDAINSK
+1883 
-1891 IKELKIDKD
+1891 E
-1900 SNATP
+1900 
-1905 QINGNVKLLS
+1905 S
-1915 DITIS
+1915 DITITVGLNNQG
-1920 DKFENKGTFDANSHT
+1920 EFDA
-1935 VTLSPTGSTVTITGT
+1935 VTKSKKVRLVHAAGLLTPPVPPNNITIK
-1950 GNSID
+1950 GNTSAVN
-1955 TKFHNLSLT
+1955 TKFHNLECT
-1964 NAGGKKLTINGK
+1964 NAGGKTLTINGK

-2016 WLNVHTNIPMTPETG
+2016 WLNVHTNIPMIPEIG

-2037 TESKAHE
+2037 TESKAQE

-2083 KSKNW
+2083 KPKNW
-2088 IPNGIPGT
+2088 CPNGIPGT

-2111 LESSTNAKA
+2111 LENSTNAKA
-2120 EKITLNGELD
+2120 KKITLEGELD
-2130 LAGYVITDTL
+2130 LAGYVITDTS

-2153 TGTANQKTWFEQAS
+2153 TGTADQKTWFENS
-2167 ADDKITLGSNSTVQ
+2167 SSNDKITLVDNSTVQ

-2186 SANVFSGAYANLI
+2186 SANVFSGPYENLI
-2199 LNRSITAVSSL
+2199 LNGSITAASSL
-2210 TVNKETTVN
+2210 TVNKKTTVN
-2219 AAATVTASTQTYGGD
+2219 TAATITAPAQTYGGD
-2234 VTIKANT
+2234 VRINANT
-2241 KFSASNSIKFDQAI
+2241 TFSAINSITFSHAI
-2255 KAGTKEVTFDGTG
+2255 GASANNVTFDGNG
-2268 TINTQAVTAGNITL
+2268 TINTQKLSAADITV
-2282 NLNTGAWTSSG
+2282 NSGTGAWTSSG
-2293 VINSSGDITVNNGS
+2293 SVTADNINTQRDWISSDDVTAAGNITSNN
-2307 GAWTSSGAIT
+2307 AWTA
-2317 AQNITANRNWTSTG
+2317 
-2331 NVTSSGN
+2331 SSGN
-2338 ITAND
+2338 IA
-2343 WTAKNVTLKGS
+2343 LKGNLS
-2354 LTAGKFDQTAGTL
+2354 ANQFTQTGGTL
-2367 TFNGTGTPEQK
+2367 IFNGNGTPQTLLFTNPAGQK
-2378 LNFTGA
+2378 NIYNLIIDTGA
-2384 GNKNINN
+2384 T
-2391 LTIDNGLTPN
+2391 L
-2401 AELKLL
+2401 ELR

-2472 KKMYLSGSYSTG
+2472 EKMYLSGSYSTG
-2484 IKPLNIDGNGVVSL
+2484 IKPLNIDGNGVISL

-2648 QNALISLDYYDRKK
+2648 QNALVSLDYYDRKK

>member
-1 MKKIQKIIFTLIY
+1 MKKIQKIIFISI
-14 TFLVMT
+14 FL
-20 AGFAA
+20 FAA
-25 NYTWTGTQSTEWT
+25 GILASAETYTWTGAVDGVFTNPNNWKDSSNNTPTWGSILPAATYKISNTPSRIPYLPNNVTLAAGTTKIEVGTNST
-38 DYRNWNKNGS
+38 S
-48 PAGPGEKPTT
+48 A
-58 GDDVKIPQ
+58 
-66 TSTKPV
+66 S
-72 ITGDAL
+72 
-78 PGNTLNLTINKLT
+78 
-91 LEENAILTLILKNG
+91 LILG
-105 DVNFTCTNG
+105 DFSFGGSVTIRVNEKG
-114 ITSEDVNTLGAE
+114 TLGL
-126 PGKIRVQHHST
+126 S
-137 SPGEGYG
+137 G
-144 TKDLAWLV
+144 TPAQ
-152 KPSGASGAKISLTE
+152 I
-166 VSSSG
+166 
-171 YKTRT
+171 
-176 VTLFN
+176 TLFN
-181 IDSVKDAVIEP
+181 NLQIILKPDSTVWYYGGYNNNIFPGPYQNFKVTGNINADSLTVEKTTSIGNSNPVTIKVKTQTYKGAVTVQKDVTFDAETSVTFT
-192 SPWAAD
+192 AAAN
-198 ICVLKLDSD
+198 V
-207 IKISCTLN
+207 N
-215 NKGTTTHNGTFY
+215 AGTQNLSFIGGGAVNMQGVTAGTVDATGALSLTVNGTV
-227 ANGKTVTFNGSSSAI
+227 NLS
-242 DGTGDMSFHNLTV
+242 GDLKAKNLTV
-255 ESGKSLTLKSN
+255 NTATVSAAKIEVNQAATVNTAATITAPTQTYMDAVTVNANTTINASSNLTFGSDGTVGGTGSIIVSGNGTVNIQKNINLTGSTSKFEQTGTGAVNIGVNASSITAAAQIYTGAVTINADTEFNTSTALTFKNTVSGYQKITLSGIGNVNIGNNITLTGNNGIIEQTGSGSITIDGSLSSVPLTPPVKINAYEQTYQKSVTINTDTEFHAETSVKFLSNISAVGKNIGFWGQSATTQAVNAGTMTSHASERLTLNGAVNLSGSLYTGSN
-266 INISGTFTKNGEFQA
+266 TYNSSVTGERDIEVNGTWQHSGTGNIT
-281 NDNTTVTF
+281 
-289 IGSDSK
+289 
-295 IAGTSVPTFWSLTI
+295 
-309 ASGAKLT
+309 AKGNV
-316 LEKDIKIA
+316 KA
-324 GTFTNN
+324 GTFT
-330 QNFAHGNKAV
+330 QMAAD
-340 TFVGFGS
+340 
-347 EITGTA
+347 
-353 TETEFS
+353 S
-359 TLAIDKRELPA
+359 TLVFGGSTPQTLQIGPA
-370 PPPYNKVTLA
+370 SQIQNLE
-380 DGKKIKIKVFKNIYK
+380 N
-395 GTFNAGSGTE
+395 N
-405 ITVTEEFDNTDGTFE
+405 
-420 PKTSTVK
+420 
-427 LIPSGNTVTITG
+427 GN
-439 TGNATDT
+439 
-446 KFYKLKL
+446 LKL
-453 INGGNKTLK
+453 N
-462 IKNKISV
+462 S
-469 AEKGLELEGGTAS
+469 
-482 PPSKD
+482 D
-487 PLTVSPESAG
+487 
-497 EINFY
+497 
-502 PPPTPITAPPPKG
+502 ITIIG
-515 KYLTVNA
+515 K
-522 GIPIAGGTY
+522 
-531 TVVQSKPQGT
+531 
-541 PSANWIFED
+541 FE
-550 CLINMTWTGGNSTQ
+550 N
-564 NWNDY
+564 
-569 ANWSPNG
+569 
-576 IPGIHTPVTIQ
+576 
-587 TTSRYPK
+587 
-594 LTANVSAESVT
+594 
-605 VNSGAELD
+605 
-613 LTHYTIKKGPLT
+613 
-625 AKLTNDGTIKM
+625 
-636 TGSGD
+636 
-641 QLSWF
+641 
-646 SAGNADNITL
+646 
-656 GNTSTVEY
+656 
-664 YDAPPSNA
+664 
-672 NIWAGPYEN
+672 
-681 LKVSGT
+681 
-687 RQNLRASSITVNK
+687 
-700 DFTVASASFAQA
+700 
-712 AGTFIFDGSST
+712 
-723 IGGTGTISFNNLT
+723 
-736 VASSKSVTLNKDIA
+736 
-750 VGGAFINNNGA
+750 
-761 TFNANDK
+761 
-768 NITFGGNFT
+768 
-777 SDGAFTP
+777 
-784 GSNTVTFNG
+784 
-793 SSTIGGTGTISFNN
+793 
-807 LSVASGKSVTLNK
+807 
-820 NITVGGAFI
+820 
-829 NNNGATFNAST
+829 
-840 YNITLNGTF
+840 NGTF
-849 SNSGTFN
+849 
-856 STDGTNNSFT
+856 D
-866 FNGSFTNSGT
+866 
-876 FNANADNITFTGTTF
+876 ATT
-891 TNSGTF
+891 SLSPP
-897 AAGTNNTLTLN
+897 AGYTVTLTN
-908 PPPGGTVTITGT
+908 GADHTITGT

-932 LTGAGGKNLTINGK
+932 LTGAGGKTLTINGK

-954 LEGTSAGSLLTI
+954 LEGTNAGSLLTI

-1014 SGFFISDGHP
+1014 SGFLISDGHP

-1057 PGVKSDVT
+1057 PGVNSDVT

-1094 LDLDGQIIKK
+1094 LDLDGYLINTTGGTAKLINK
-1104 GTGSNDFT
+1104 GH
-1112 PLTNN
+1112 
-1117 GTLKMTGTS
+1117 LKLTGTT
-1126 SASDPKGQKE
+1126 GQKN
-1136 WFENAT
+1136 WFENANDANKMT
-1142 ITFTDNSTVEYY
+1142 VEANSIVEYY

-1167 YKNLKVSGAKT
+1167 YQNLRVSGATT

-1191 TVDTTGSFIIN
+1191 TVNTTDSFIIN
-1202 ASSQL
+1202 ADSQL

-1213 LNKSTTFSSF
+1213 LNKPTTFSS
-1223 GGTGT
+1223 TNADGT
-1228 VFKGSVSASGI
+1228 VFKSYLKTNGNAVG
-1239 DIAFSGNGLI
+1239 FSGTGKI
-1249 KTESTVTAKDITV
+1249 ETKDDVYGYGNITV
-1262 NSGTG
+1262 NTGTG
-1267 AWNSSGKIEATIINT
+1267 AWNSSGKIEANIINT
-1282 QRNWTSTGNVTA
+1282 HRNWTSTKDVTA
-1294 NGSITANGWTAK
+1294 NSSITATDWTAK
-1306 NVSLKGD
+1306 NVTLKGN

-1320 QITGTLTFNGTG
+1320 QTAGTLTFNGTG

-1436 TGTGTASNTKF
+1436 TGTGTASATTF
-1447 NNLSLTGSGGKTLTI
+1447 RNLSLTGAGGKTLTI

-1471 LTLQGSGTADA
+1471 LTLQGSGAADA

-1522 KYQAESSKPYTVSG
+1522 KYQADSSKPYTVSG

-1566 DPEKTA
+1566 DSEKTA
-1572 WSAPKNWQPNGI
+1572 WSAPKNWLPNGI

-1705 TNNEDLTVNGVL
+1705 TNNENLIVNGVL

-1732 QTYNGIIT
+1732 QTYNGIIA

-1774 GTITAGTNIEAAKWT
+1774 GNITAGTNIEAAKWNSKQGSITAGADIIVTGDWYSERSIISGINIT
-1789 SADGVITNAG
+1789 SSGSKWTSWGGITATGNIDIENELAFTGGRITVGGNLAAKKLNAYSDAYSGGLIFFNGSGTRKLSGAGG
-1799 NNITVTGAWD
+1799 NNIIDGKIQNLEIKSGVT
-1809 SKGSTITAKN
+1809 
-1819 ITANNS
+1819 
-1825 WISSGNITASKDITG
+1825 
-1840 SNTHL
+1840 L
-1845 WKSTAGNIKLKGK
+1845 KL
-1858 LTAGKFDQTGGTLT
+1858 
-1872 FNGTGGVQQLQ
+1872 
-1883 FTDAINSK
+1883 
-1891 IKELKIDKD
+1891 E
-1900 SNATP
+1900 
-1905 QINGNVKLLS
+1905 S
-1915 DITIS
+1915 DITITVGLNNQG
-1920 DKFENKGTFDANSHT
+1920 EFDA
-1935 VTLSPTGSTVTITGT
+1935 VTKSKKVRLVHATGLLTPPVPPNNITIK
-1950 GNSID
+1950 GNTSAVN
-1955 TKFHNLSLT
+1955 TKFHNLECT

-2111 LESSTNAKA
+2111 LENSTNAKA
-2120 EKITLNGELD
+2120 EKIALNGELD

-2153 TGTANQKTWFEQAS
+2153 TGTADQKTWFENS
-2167 ADDKITLGSNSTVQ
+2167 SSNDKITLGDNSTVQ

-2186 SANVFSGAYANLI
+2186 SANVFSGPYENLI
-2199 LNRSITAVSSL
+2199 LNGSITAASSL
-2210 TVNKETTVN
+2210 TVNKKTTVN
-2219 AAATVTASTQTYGGD
+2219 TAATITAPAQTYGGD
-2234 VTIKANT
+2234 VAINANT
-2241 KFSASNSIKFDQAI
+2241 TFSASNSITFSQAI
-2255 KAGTKEVTFDGTG
+2255 EAAANNVTFDGTG
-2268 TINTQAVTAGNITL
+2268 IINTQAVTAGNITL
-2282 NLNTGAWTSSG
+2282 NLNIGAWTSSG

-2317 AQNITANRNWTSTG
+2317 AQNITVDRNWTSSG
-2331 NVTSSGN
+2331 DVTAAGN
-2338 ITAND
+2338 ITAKG
-2343 WTAKNVTLKGS
+2343 WTANNVSLKRD
-2354 LTAGKFDQTAGTL
+2354 LTAARFNQMTGTL

-2378 LNFTGA
+2378 LNFTGT

-2391 LTIDNGLTPN
+2391 LTIDNGSTPN
-2401 AELKLL
+2401 ANLKLL

-2441 TNTAGDTKF
+2441 TDTAGDTKF

-2458 GDKTLTFENEIWVE
+2458 GDKTLTFENKIWVE
-2472 KKMYLSGSYSTG
+2472 EKMYLSGSYSTG

-2853 SIDGSIIRTIER
+2853 SLDGSIIRTIER

>member
-25 NYTWTGTQSTEWT
+25 DFTWLGISTTWN
-38 DYRNWNKNGS
+38 DQNNWIRSGYIPPSHPGYPSTYSDTAIITSNGQAPILNTS
-48 PAGPGEKPTT
+48 
-58 GDDVKIPQ
+58 IP
-66 TSTKPV
+66 
-72 ITGDAL
+72 I
-78 PGNTLNLTINKLT
+78 NLNSLTINSGSLTIMGNTSLT
-91 LEENAILTLILKNG
+91 LSG
-105 DVNFTCTNG
+105 NF
-114 ITSEDVNTLGAE
+114 
-126 PGKIRVQHHST
+126 
-137 SPGEGYG
+137 
-144 TKDLAWLV
+144 
-152 KPSGASGAKISLTE
+152 
-166 VSSSG
+166 
-171 YKTRT
+171 
-176 VTLFN
+176 
-181 IDSVKDAVIEP
+181 
-192 SPWAAD
+192 
-198 ICVLKLDSD
+198 
-207 IKISCTLN
+207 
-215 NKGTTTHNGTFY
+215 THNGGTFS
-227 ANGKTVTFNGSSSAI
+227 AEPNTSVTFNGSNSTI
-242 DGTGDMSFHNLTV
+242 GGLMPTSFANLTV
-255 ESGKSLTLKSN
+255 AASGTVKLGQAIMVGGTFINSGNFNTNQKNVTFNGAVINNGSFKTYIPMQPAADSQLTFKKNFNNNGSFSADSKNTAIFQGQNSKIAGTGSSLFGNLTVAANPAKLELEKN
-266 INISGTFTKNGEFQA
+266 IKIAGTFTQDGKFLV

-289 IGSDSK
+289 TGANSK
-295 IAGTSVPTFWSLTI
+295 IAGYSEPTFFNLTI
-309 ASGAKLT
+309 ASGTLKLDRTTVKIKGAFTNDGAFTHNNKTVIFNGLTSKIAGNTETKFYNLTVDANKILHLEQNIIIAAFLENGGIFKAEGKTVT
-316 LEKDIKIA
+316 LNPAGTDIKIKGKNTATDTEFAAISCLGA
-324 GTFTNN
+324 GGKKLTIDGKIMV
-330 QNFAHGNKAV
+330 ADLKIGGASEVNKLTVQGGAA
-340 TFVGFGS
+340 S
-347 EITGTA
+347 EITLTSNQTPDPGTKKGYYLNVN
-353 TETEFS
+353 TD
-359 TLAIDKRELPA
+359 IPI
-370 PPPYNKVTLA
+370 A
-380 DGKKIKIKVFKNIYK
+380 DGKTY
-395 GTFNAGSGTE
+395 
-405 ITVTEEFDNTDGTFE
+405 
-420 PKTSTVK
+420 
-427 LIPSGNTVTITG
+427 
-439 TGNATDT
+439 
-446 KFYKLKL
+446 Y
-453 INGGNKTLK
+453 
-462 IKNKISV
+462 V
-469 AEKGLELEGGTAS
+469 AESVLGNPNPNNWKHMYSTW
-482 PPSKD
+482 K
-487 PLTVSPESAG
+487 T
-497 EINFY
+497 
-502 PPPTPITAPPPKG
+502 
-515 KYLTVNA
+515 NA
-522 GIPIAGGTY
+522 
-531 TVVQSKPQGT
+531 
-541 PSANWIFED
+541 AN
-550 CLINMTWTGGNSTQ
+550 T
-564 NWNDY
+564 NWN
-569 ANWSPNG
+569 AASNWTPEVVPAAG
-576 IPGIHTPVTIQ
+576 WPVIIPGGGIK
-587 TTSRYPK
+587 YPK
-594 LTANVSAESVT
+594 LTANVKAKT
-605 VNSGAELD
+605 ITLAPGAKLD
-613 LTHYTIKKGPLT
+613 L
-625 AKLTNDGTIKM
+625 
-636 TGSGD
+636 
-641 QLSWF
+641 
-646 SAGNADNITL
+646 ADYVITK
-656 GNTSTVEY
+656 
-664 YDAPPSNA
+664 SN
-672 NIWAGPYEN
+672 
-681 LKVSGT
+681 LVS
-687 RQNLRASSITVNK
+687 
-700 DFTVASASFAQA
+700 
-712 AGTFIFDGSST
+712 
-723 IGGTGTISFNNLT
+723 
-736 VASSKSVTLNKDIA
+736 
-750 VGGAFINNNGA
+750 
-761 TFNANDK
+761 
-768 NITFGGNFT
+768 
-777 SDGAFTP
+777 
-784 GSNTVTFNG
+784 
-793 SSTIGGTGTISFNN
+793 
-807 LSVASGKSVTLNK
+807 
-820 NITVGGAFI
+820 
-829 NNNGATFNAST
+829 
-840 YNITLNGTF
+840 
-849 SNSGTFN
+849 
-856 STDGTNNSFT
+856 
-866 FNGSFTNSGT
+866 
-876 FNANADNITFTGTTF
+876 
-891 TNSGTF
+891 
-897 AAGTNNTLTLN
+897 
-908 PPPGGTVTITGT
+908 
-920 GNAGNTK
+920 
-927 FHNLS
+927 
-932 LTGAGGKNLTINGK
+932 
-946 ISVNGILK
+946 
-954 LEGTSAGSLLTI
+954 
-966 AGGTNSPGIKL
+966 
-977 SADQANGKW
+977 
-986 LNVHTNI
+986 
-993 PMIPESGGKTYTVTE
+993 
-1008 SKDHEV
+1008 
-1014 SGFFISDGHP
+1014 
-1024 KNWIFSS
+1024 
-1031 YAGPMTWK
+1031 
-1039 GNHSSNW
+1039 
-1046 SDWQNWRPYGI
+1046 
-1057 PGVKSDVT
+1057 
-1065 IPQKEAAAHYPKLTA
+1065 
-1080 NVSAKSVTVNSGAE
+1080 
-1094 LDLDGQIIKK
+1094 
-1104 GTGSNDFT
+1104 DFT
-1112 PLTNN
+1112 PITNN
-1117 GTLKMTGTS
+1117 GTLRMKGTS
-1126 SASDPKGQKE
+1126 SLTDPKGQKE
-1136 WFENAT
+1136 WLESTVLANQITHGATSVIEYYSTANNPLWQGPYQNLTVSEGRIFLTPINPGSGSNAADLT
-1142 ITFTDNSTVEYY
+1142 VEKTFTVADN
-1154 GNTPATSNIWAGP
+1154 AGD
-1167 YKNLKVSGAKT
+1167 N
-1178 GFTTE
+1178 
-1183 DLKVNEYF
+1183 
-1191 TVDTTGSFIIN
+1191 FIVTAN
-1202 ASSQL
+1202 SQL
-1207 YTKMVT
+1207 YKQTVSLRK
-1213 LNKSTTFSSF
+1213 KTTFSSF

-1239 DIAFSGNGLI
+1239 DITFRGNGLI
-1249 KTESTVTAKDITV
+1249 QTERTVTAKDIIV
-1262 NSGTG
+1262 NAGANTWTSSGTIT
-1267 AWNSSGKIEATIINT
+1267 AQDITV
-1282 QRNWTSTGNVTA
+1282 QRAWTSTGNVTA
-1294 NGSITANGWTAK
+1294 NGYITANDWTAK
-1306 NVSLKGD
+1306 NVTLKGN

-1320 QITGTLTFNGTG
+1320 QTGGTLTFNSTG

-1436 TGTGTASNTKF
+1436 TGTGTASATTFRNLSLTGAGGKTLTINKKISVLGNLTLTGTSTDKLTIEGSSTNSSITLSSANSAKGQFLKVRTNIPITGGTYKTLNSFPYALLGDLEIGDGNPEGWIFEGYAGPMTWKGNYSSNWSDWQNWRPYGTPGVNSDVTIPQKEAAAHYPKLTANVSAKSVTVNSEAELDLDGQIIKKGTGSNDFTPLTNNGTLKMTGTSSASDPKGQKEWFENATITFTDNSTVEYYGNTPATSNIWAGPYENLKVSGGKTSFTTGNLIVNKAFTVDTTGSFTINAGSQNYKGAVELKKETTFKSDLPSGTIFENNLNTFGNSITFDGNGEIKTRDIMLALGSGTITVKEGTGGWTSAGQITVKDIIVKRNWISSSHITASGDITADNTAHTNIWTSNFGDIKLTGDLTAAQLNQTGGTLTFNGSGTEQTLSFTNTTPTAEKNIYNLTINTGAKVKLASDITIQGNFTNNGTFDATTAPGYTVTLTNADHTITGTGTASNTKF
-1447 NNLSLTGSGGKTLTI
+1447 NNLSLTGAGGKTLTI

-1471 LTLQGSGTADA
+1471 LTLQGSGAADA

-1522 KYQAESSKPYTVSG
+1522 KYQADSSKPYTVSG

-1572 WSAPKNWQPNGI
+1572 WSAPKNWLPNGI
-1584 PGIHTPVKIESGKTY
+1584 PGIHTDVKIESGKTY

-1732 QTYNGIIT
+1732 QTYNGIIA

-1774 GTITAGTNIEAAKWT
+1774 GNITAGTNIEAAKWNSKQGSITAGADIIVTGDWYSERSIISGINIT
-1789 SADGVITNAG
+1789 SSGSKWTSWGGITATGNIDIENELAFTGGRITVGGNLAAKKLNAYSDAYSGGLIFFNGSGTRKLSGAGG
-1799 NNITVTGAWD
+1799 NNIIDGKIQNLEIKSGVT
-1809 SKGSTITAKN
+1809 
-1819 ITANNS
+1819 
-1825 WISSGNITASKDITG
+1825 
-1840 SNTHL
+1840 L
-1845 WKSTAGNIKLKGK
+1845 KL
-1858 LTAGKFDQTGGTLT
+1858 
-1872 FNGTGGVQQLQ
+1872 
-1883 FTDAINSK
+1883 
-1891 IKELKIDKD
+1891 E
-1900 SNATP
+1900 
-1905 QINGNVKLLS
+1905 S
-1915 DITIS
+1915 DITITVGLNNQG
-1920 DKFENKGTFDANSHT
+1920 EFDA
-1935 VTLSPTGSTVTITGT
+1935 VTKSKKVRLVHAAGLLTPPVPPNNITIK
-1950 GNSID
+1950 GNTSAVN
-1955 TKFHNLSLT
+1955 TKFHNLECT
-1964 NAGGKKLTINGK
+1964 NAGGKTLTINGK

-2016 WLNVHTNIPMTPETG
+2016 WLNVHTNIPMIPEIG

-2037 TESKAHE
+2037 TESKAQE

-2083 KSKNW
+2083 KPKNW
-2088 IPNGIPGT
+2088 CPNGIPGT

-2111 LESSTNAKA
+2111 LENSTNAKA
-2120 EKITLNGELD
+2120 KKITLEGELD
-2130 LAGYVITDTL
+2130 LAGYVITDTS

-2153 TGTANQKTWFEQAS
+2153 TGTADQKTWFENS
-2167 ADDKITLGSNSTVQ
+2167 SSNDKITLVDNSTVQ

-2186 SANVFSGAYANLI
+2186 SANVFSGPYENLI
-2199 LNRSITAVSSL
+2199 LNGSITAASSL
-2210 TVNKETTVN
+2210 TVNKKTTVN
-2219 AAATVTASTQTYGGD
+2219 TAATITAPAQTYGGD
-2234 VTIKANT
+2234 VRINANT
-2241 KFSASNSIKFDQAI
+2241 TFSAINSITFSHAI
-2255 KAGTKEVTFDGTG
+2255 GASANNVTFDGNG
-2268 TINTQAVTAGNITL
+2268 TINTQKLSAADITV
-2282 NLNTGAWTSSG
+2282 NSGTGAWTSSG
-2293 VINSSGDITVNNGS
+2293 SVTADNINTQRDWISSDDVTAAGNITSNN
-2307 GAWTSSGAIT
+2307 AWTA
-2317 AQNITANRNWTSTG
+2317 
-2331 NVTSSGN
+2331 SSGN
-2338 ITAND
+2338 IA
-2343 WTAKNVTLKGS
+2343 LKGNLS
-2354 LTAGKFDQTAGTL
+2354 ANQFTQTGGTL
-2367 TFNGTGTPEQK
+2367 IFNGNGTPQTLLFTNPAGQK
-2378 LNFTGA
+2378 NIYNLIIDTGA
-2384 GNKNINN
+2384 T
-2391 LTIDNGLTPN
+2391 L
-2401 AELKLL
+2401 ELR

-2472 KKMYLSGSYSTG
+2472 EKMYLSGSYSTG
-2484 IKPLNIDGNGVVSL
+2484 IKPLNIDGNGVISL

-2648 QNALISLDYYDRKK
+2648 QNALVSLDYYDRKK

>member
-58 GDDVKIPQ
+58 GDDVEIPQ

-72 ITGDAL
+72 ITGYAIS
-78 PGNTLNLTINKLT
+78 GSTLNLTINELT
-91 LEENAILTLILKNG
+91 LKENAILTLVLKDR

-114 ITSEDVNTLGAE
+114 ITSEDVSTLGAE

-137 SPGEGYG
+137 SPGEGSG

-176 VTLFN
+176 ITLFN

-207 IKISCTLN
+207 IKISGSLN
-215 NKGTTTHNGTFY
+215 NKGTTTYKGTFY

-242 DGTGDMSFHNLTV
+242 EGTGDMSFHNLTV

-439 TGNATDT
+439 TGNAGDT
-446 KFYKLKL
+446 AFNNLSL
-453 INGGNKTLK
+453 TNAGGKTLK
-462 IKNKISV
+462 INGKISV
-469 AEKGLELEGGTAS
+469 NGNLVLQGTNVGS
-482 PPSKD
+482 L
-487 PLTVSPESAG
+487 LT
-497 EINFY
+497 
-502 PPPTPITAPPPKG
+502 
-515 KYLTVNA
+515 
-522 GIPIAGGTY
+522 IAGGTGGPGIELNIDKSGGQYLDVKSNIPITGTQTY
-531 TVVQSKPQGT
+531 TTSQSRPENMT
-541 PSANWIFED
+541 SPPANWIFD
-550 CLINMTWTGGNSTQ
+550 NCNNTDATPVKWTARASSGHETKWDNRD
-564 NWNDY
+564 NWV
-569 ANWSPNG
+569 PKG
-576 IPGIHTPVTIQ
+576 VPGINTYVKIPSVAN
-587 TTSRYPK
+587 SKYPK
-594 LTANVSAESVT
+594 LESNTYAKAKKVT
-605 VNSGAELD
+605 VEAGTEIDCDEYVISSVNTVPPAPQTNPCSLENYGTL
-613 LTHYTIKKGPLT
+613 KMKG
-625 AKLTNDGTIKM
+625 
-636 TGSGD
+636 TGL
-641 QLSWF
+641 QNSWF
-646 SAGNADNITL
+646 TKITL
-656 GNTSTVEY
+656 KTDSTIEY
-664 YDAPPSNA
+664 YGTPPSA
-672 NIWAGPYEN
+672 IDVWAGPYEN

-687 RQNLRASSITVNK
+687 RQNLRALSITVNK
-700 DFTVASASFAQA
+700 DFTVASPSFAQA
-712 AGTFIFDGSST
+712 AGTFIFNGSST
-723 IGGTGTISFNNLT
+723 IGGTGTISFYNLT

-777 SDGAFTP
+777 NDGAFTP

-793 SSTIGGTGTISFNN
+793 SSTIGGSGAISFNN

-820 NITVGGAFI
+820 DITVGGAFI
-829 NNNGATFNAST
+829 NSSGATFNAST
-840 YNITLNGTF
+840 YNITLNSIF

-876 FNANADNITFTGTTF
+876 FNANPDNITFTGTTF

-1031 YAGPMTWK
+1031 YAGPMAWK

-1080 NVSAKSVTVNSGAE
+1080 NVSAKSVTVNTEAE

-1167 YKNLKVSGAKT
+1167 YENLKVSGGKT
-1178 GFTTE
+1178 SFTTGN
-1183 DLKVNEYF
+1183 LIVNKAF
-1191 TVDTTGSFIIN
+1191 TVDTTGSFTVN
-1202 ASSQL
+1202 ADSQNYKGAVEL
-1207 YTKMVT
+1207 K
-1213 LNKSTTFSSF
+1213 KETTFKSALPVGTIFENNLKTFGNSITFDGNGAIKTRDIMLALGSGTITVKEGTGGWTSAGQITVKDIIVKRNWISSSHITASGDITADNTAHTNIWTSSF
-1223 GGTGT
+1223 G
-1228 VFKGSVSASGI
+1228 
-1239 DIAFSGNGLI
+1239 DIKL
-1249 KTESTVTAKDITV
+1249 
-1262 NSGTG
+1262 
-1267 AWNSSGKIEATIINT
+1267 
-1282 QRNWTSTGNVTA
+1282 TGN
-1294 NGSITANGWTAK
+1294 
-1306 NVSLKGD
+1306 
-1313 LTAVQFN
+1313 LTAAQFN
-1320 QITGTLTFNGTG
+1320 QTAGTLTFNGTG
-1332 TPEQELKFTGAGD
+1332 TPEQELKFTGAGN
-1345 KKINH
+1345 KNIKNLAINSS
-1350 LTIDTGA
+1350 A

-1362 SEIEVKGTFLNNGTF
+1362 S
-1377 NANNKNI
+1377 NI
-1384 ILNGFCTN
+1384 
-1392 SGTFNTGTSNTI
+1392 TI
-1404 TFKGAS
+1404 QGN

-1416 FTAGATNTVTLNPTG
+1416 FDATTAPGYTITLTNGADH
-1431 STVTI
+1431 TI
-1436 TGTGTASNTKF
+1436 TGTGTASATTF
-1447 NNLSLTGSGGKTLTI
+1447 RNLSLTGAGGKTLTI

-1471 LTLQGSGTADA
+1471 LTLQGSGAADA

-1522 KYQAESSKPYTVSG
+1522 KYQADSSKPYTVSG

-1566 DPEKTA
+1566 DSEKTA
-1572 WSAPKNWQPNGI
+1572 WSAPKNWLPNGI

-1696 SLNNRPDLK
+1696 SLDDRPNLK
-1705 TNNEDLTVNGVL
+1705 TDNENLIVSGAL

-1740 ATGKDITLEG
+1740 ATEKDITLEG

-1765 VLGDWNSNS
+1765 VLGDWNSNN
-1774 GTITAGTNIEAAKWT
+1774 GTITADTNIEAAKWNSEQGT
-1789 SADGVITNAG
+1789 ITAG
-1799 NNITVTGAWD
+1799 NDITVTGDWYSQRSNIRGRNITSSG
-1809 SKGSTITAKN
+1809 SKWTSWGGITA
-1819 ITANNS
+1819 T
-1825 WISSGNITASKDITG
+1825 GNINIEHELEFNGGSMAVGGNLTAEKLNTASTYEGGG
-1840 SNTHL
+1840 S
-1845 WKSTAGNIKLKGK
+1845 II
-1858 LTAGKFDQTGGTLT
+1858 
-1872 FNGTGGVQQLQ
+1872 FNGSGTKTLSGKGGNNIEGGSIQNLQ
-1883 FTDAINSK
+1883 INSGTTL
-1891 IKELKIDKD
+1891 ELE
-1900 SNATP
+1900 
-1905 QINGNVKLLS
+1905 S
-1915 DITIS
+1915 DITITVGL
-1920 DKFENKGTFDANSHT
+1920 DNQGKFDAVTNSKKI
-1935 VTLSPTGSTVTITGT
+1935 TLKHKTNTNKITIK
-1950 GNSID
+1950 GNTSAAN
-1955 TKFHNLSLT
+1955 TKFHNLECT
-1964 NAGGKKLTINGK
+1964 NAGGKALTINGK
-1976 ISVNGDLKLEG
+1976 ITVAGNFDMSGTAWNDLL
-1987 TNDGSLLTIEGGTN
+1987 NIEGPGEITLGSNQTPGSGTPPQK
-2001 SSGIQLAASQTGNGK
+2001 GYY
-2016 WLNVHTNIPMTPETG
+2016 LNIHTNIPITG
-2031 GKTYTV
+2031 TYTYRV
-2037 TESKAHE
+2037 KESKPDGTE
-2044 VPGFLISDGHP
+2044 QEIYTDKKPENWIFDDCLIEMKWQGGSGTTDPEKKAWSEP
-2055 KNWIFNDY
+2055 KNW
-2063 IGSMSWT
+2063 
-2070 ALESLDADKTKWD
+2070 L
-2083 KSKNW
+2083 
-2088 IPNGIPGT
+2088 PHGIPGI
-2096 HTKVNIPTGINKYPK
+2096 HTDVKIESGKTDYPK
-2111 LESSTNAKA
+2111 LTAHVKAK
-2120 EKITLNGELD
+2120 KITLNGELD
-2130 LAGYVITDTL
+2130 LDSYIISDNDGGTSRSYID
-2140 NTAPL
+2140 NQ
-2145 TNNGLLKM
+2145 GKLKM

-2186 SANVFSGAYANLI
+2186 SANVFSGPYENLI
-2199 LNRSITAVSSL
+2199 LNRSITAASSL
-2210 TVNKETTVN
+2210 TVNKKTTVN
-2219 AAATVTASTQTYGGD
+2219 AAATITAPAQTYGGD
-2234 VTIKANT
+2234 VRINANT
-2241 KFSASNSIKFDQAI
+2241 TFSAINSITFSHAI
-2255 KAGTKEVTFDGTG
+2255 GASANNVTFDGNG
-2268 TINTQAVTAGNITL
+2268 TINTQKLSAADITV
-2282 NLNTGAWTSSG
+2282 NSGTGAWTSSG
-2293 VINSSGDITVNNGS
+2293 SVTADNINTQRDWISSDDVTAAGNITSNN
-2307 GAWTSSGAIT
+2307 AWTA
-2317 AQNITANRNWTSTG
+2317 
-2331 NVTSSGN
+2331 SSGN
-2338 ITAND
+2338 IA
-2343 WTAKNVTLKGS
+2343 LKGNLS
-2354 LTAGKFDQTAGTL
+2354 ANQFTQTGGTL
-2367 TFNGTGTPEQK
+2367 IFNGNGTPQTLLFTNPAGQK
-2378 LNFTGA
+2378 NIYNLIIDTGA
-2384 GNKNINN
+2384 T
-2391 LTIDNGLTPN
+2391 L
-2401 AELKLL
+2401 ELR

-2472 KKMYLSGSYSTG
+2472 EKMYLSGSYSTG
-2484 IKPLNIDGNGVVSL
+2484 IKPLNIDGNGVISL

-2898 PDIDEIRKILVV
+2898 PDIDEVRKILVV